1 MRDGMMINSILANS
15 SVWYGL
21 TEKQLTELELADE
34 YLIRKILNCHAK
46 VPKEFLYQE
55 TGLIMVRHIIKRRRI
70 MYLHHLL
77 TREKS
82 ELISKIYYSQKMK
95 PVKGDWAVTVEKD
108 CHDLNIDIESIK
120 LMKKQKFK
128 IFLKEK
134 ISKFAFNYLQEKKM
148 SHSKVKNLQYANL
161 SIQPYITDTSMS
173 TVEKQM
179 LLSLRSRCSSSRANF
194 RSMYED
200 VLCNLCDSGVTQN
213 DAHLLDCVTIIK
225 NCPKLAQSVTG
236 EHEDIYNSDTKIQ
249 QVIAQLYLNVFET
262 KSILDEKI

>member
-120 LMKKQKFK
+120 LMKKQKF
-128 IFLKEK
+128 L
-134 ISKFAFNYLQEKKM
+134 
-148 SHSKVKNLQYANL
+148 
-161 SIQPYITDTSMS
+161 
-173 TVEKQM
+173 
-179 LLSLRSRCSSSRANF
+179 
-194 RSMYED
+194 
-200 VLCNLCDSGVTQN
+200 
-213 DAHLLDCVTIIK
+213 
-225 NCPKLAQSVTG
+225 
-236 EHEDIYNSDTKIQ
+236 
-249 QVIAQLYLNVFET
+249 
-262 KSILDEKI
+262 